1 MPNIKDSKLNLVNS
15 NPKNIQSMVN
25 GLIGGV
31 GGLDFKAVLVVMS
44 DQSFDQK
51 FENWKFGFHQGQ
63 NSKPFRTLR
72 INKMQKILMNINSF
86 LKIW

>member
-25 GLIGGV
+25 GLFGGV

-51 FENWKFGFHQGQ
+51 FEN
-63 NSKPFRTLR
+63 
-72 INKMQKILMNINSF
+72 
-86 LKIW
+86 